1 MSWRTIMNKKV
12 SYRILRSHTIYRNK
26 RNEDLGKQYLN
37 KILTIISSG
46 VDEAM
51 RAMSQYDESEGPLN

>member
-1 MSWRTIMNKKV
+1 MNKKV
-12 SYRILRSHTIYRNK
+12 SYRIIRSHITYRDKK
-26 RNEDLGKQYLN
+26 REDLSKQYLN
-37 KILTIISSG
+37 KIFGILGSG